1 MANSETDVDEVPDLG
16 LCLSGGGFRAAF
28 YSLGALRYLAESG
41 RLGQLKVV
49 SAVSGGSIAA
59 AMLADR
65 WTAFQDA
72 GGGLDAFLETIDRPF
87 RRVVTEK
94 NLRNAWLRRALLHP
108 FAGRGA
114 ALGRTLA
121 EHLYEHERVSDLPA
135 LPQVIFTSTDLG
147 AGRAFRIARDFV
159 GSYDHDYVEP
169 AWPSLELGTSVAASA
184 AFPGSLSVV
193 SLKTEGVGLPKA
205 PPVLSLVDGG
215 IYDNLGLEWFQG
227 WNATRPGSAI
237 RPGFIIVV
245 DASGQLARTD
255 KRFGSLQSV
264 FRDLSIQYAQTLN
277 LRVRWLIDT
286 LLTQPHAVG
295 FRGAYVGIRHDPRAY
310 KDVDGRGVDPA
321 FYAGAMPSALVQP
334 LALLRTDLDRFL
346 PEEADL
352 LSYHAYWSLHAR
364 LKTVAPDFALDTPA
378 WQPTEY
384 AQMPDVE
391 TKRFANL
398 LDRGAKRVLDR

>member
-1 MANSETDVDEVPDLG
+1 MANAETHADEVADLG

-28 YSLGALRYLAESG
+28 YALGALRYLAESG

-59 AMLADR
+59 AMMVDR
-65 WTAFQDA
+65 WTAFQAA

-87 RRVVTEK
+87 RRVVTQK

-114 ALGRTLA
+114 ALGHTLA
-121 EHLYEHERVSDLPA
+121 EHLYEHERVLDLPA

-159 GSYDHDYVEP
+159 GSYDHGYAEP
-169 AWPSLELGTSVAASA
+169 ASPSLELGTSVAASA
-184 AFPGSLSVV
+184 AFPGSMSVV
-193 SLKTEGVGLPKA
+193 SLETEGLGLPNA
-205 PPVLSLVDGG
+205 PSVLFLVDGG
-215 IYDNLGLEWFQG
+215 VYDNLGLEWFQG
-227 WNATRPGSAI
+227 WSSARPGSAI
-237 RPGFIIVV
+237 RPGFIIAV

-255 KRFGSLQSV
+255 QRFGSLHSV
-264 FRDLSIQYAQTLN
+264 FRDLSIQYTQTLN
-277 LRVRWLIDT
+277 LRVRWLVDT
-286 LLTQPHAVG
+286 LLTPSGAG

-310 KDVDGRGVDPA
+310 RDVNGREVDPA
-321 FYAGAMPSALVQP
+321 FYAGALPTALVLP

-364 LKTVAPDFALDTPA
+364 LKTVAPDFALDAPA
-378 WQPTEY
+378 WQPLEY
-384 AQMPDVE
+384 AQMPAVE
-391 TKRFANL
+391 TKRLANL
-398 LDRGAKRVLDR
+398 LGRGAKRVFDR